1 MDGYDQTQLST
12 QQREVIARIMAEVPD
27 PTSVTQD
34 SVALSE
40 RRDQLALED
49 EGTWL
54 VVTSSGTEYLFR
66 LDGAVRTVVRLIANE
81 ANAHS
86 GERTVMH
93 RDGEVLPLLGLI
105 EPPGTSGCPYLPGQ
119 ASQHHACRAHPL
131 ARLTSLPWEV
141 WATRGPRRRT
151 DLGARMRQ
159 AGGPT

>member
-105 EPPGTSGCPYLPGQ
+105 EPPIQVGRPAYLVVGNV
-119 ASQHHACRAHPL
+119 SDDEGYVSTTRATTPVV
-131 ARLTSLPWEV
+131 RIRW
-141 WATRGPRRRT
+141 
-151 DLGARMRQ
+151 LG
-159 AGGPT
+159 

>member
-1 MDGYDQTQLST
+1 VAVDGYDQTQLST

-105 EPPGTSGCPYLPGQ
+105 EPPIQVGRPAYLVVGNV
-119 ASQHHACRAHPL
+119 SDDEGYVSTTRATTPVV
-131 ARLTSLPWEV
+131 RIRW
-141 WATRGPRRRT
+141 
-151 DLGARMRQ
+151 LG
-159 AGGPT
+159 

>member
-1 MDGYDQTQLST
+1 MAVDGYDQTQLST

-105 EPPGTSGCPYLPGQ
+105 EPPIQVGRPAYLVVGNV
-119 ASQHHACRAHPL
+119 SDDEGYVSTTRATTPVV
-131 ARLTSLPWEV
+131 RIRW
-141 WATRGPRRRT
+141 
-151 DLGARMRQ
+151 LG
-159 AGGPT
+159 

>member
-12 QQREVIARIMAEVPD
+12 EQREVIARIMAEVPD

-105 EPPGTSGCPYLPGQ
+105 EPPIQVGRPAYLVVGNV
-119 ASQHHACRAHPL
+119 SDDEGYVSTTRATTPVV
-131 ARLTSLPWEV
+131 RIRW
-141 WATRGPRRRT
+141 
-151 DLGARMRQ
+151 LG
-159 AGGPT
+159 